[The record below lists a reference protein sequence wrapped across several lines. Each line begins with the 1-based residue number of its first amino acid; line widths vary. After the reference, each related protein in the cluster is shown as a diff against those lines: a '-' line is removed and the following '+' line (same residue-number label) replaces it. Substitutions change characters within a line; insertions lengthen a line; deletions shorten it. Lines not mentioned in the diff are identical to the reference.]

1 MSQYQAIKSK
11 YPDCLLFFR
20 LGDFY
25 ELFGDDAKKAA
36 KELDIVLT
44 SRGAGK
50 EQKVPMC
57 GVPYHAVENYL
68 NRLLEKGYKVA
79 ICEQL
84 EEAKPGKGI
93 VKRDVVRVVTPG
105 TILNA
110 AYLDQANNGNI
121 TLYGISAMCRQ
132 QSRGFPGFI
141 MFISNYFFI
150 MLQTF
155 FQKFWQ
161 SVEIARSKNDINK
174 GCLFHQ
180 ELSNL
185 RIVGH
190 TPPNRNDKFGVF
202 AFLIFHIPQKPQCS
216 LFSGF
221 SDRAGIEND
230 DIRILRVRGP
240 LITLFF

>member
-1 MSQYQAIKSK
+1 VANATPLMSQYQAIKSK

-110 AYLDQANNGNI
+110 AYLDQANNNYILSLCHKQDHIGCAWSD
-121 TLYGISAMCRQ
+121 ISTGEFQVTQFSSTESCLSLIADISWRGSSNQ
-132 QSRGFPGFI
+132 LRKRRLPIAVKVRSSAQIRLPSFLPSHRVVKSSR
-141 MFISNYFFI
+141 
-150 MLQTF
+150 
-155 FQKFWQ
+155 
-161 SVEIARSKNDINK
+161 
-174 GCLFHQ
+174 
-180 ELSNL
+180 
-185 RIVGH
+185 
-190 TPPNRNDKFGVF
+190 
-202 AFLIFHIPQKPQCS
+202 FLMVMASRYI
-216 LFSGF
+216 
-221 SDRAGIEND
+221 
-230 DIRILRVRGP
+230 
-240 LITLFF
+240 